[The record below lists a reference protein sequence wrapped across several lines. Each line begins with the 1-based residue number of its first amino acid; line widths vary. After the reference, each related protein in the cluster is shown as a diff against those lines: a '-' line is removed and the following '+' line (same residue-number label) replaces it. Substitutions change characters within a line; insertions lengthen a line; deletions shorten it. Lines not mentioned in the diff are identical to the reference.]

1 MSTLVRWNPIREM
14 AALQNAMDRMFDETW
29 RSVSPME
36 TAGAS
41 RLALDVHETEN
52 AYMVTASL
60 PGITGENLSVNL
72 HEDVLTINAE
82 IHTTTTTENAKMLL
96 NERTVGKFSRS
107 IRLPQPVNA
116 DAVEALLENGVLT
129 LTLPKVPALQP
140 RTINVKTITPQTN
153 R

>member
-1 MSTLVRWNPIREM
+1 
-14 AALQNAMDRMFDETW
+14 
-29 RSVSPME
+29 
-36 TAGAS
+36 
-41 RLALDVHETEN
+41 
-52 AYMVTASL
+52 
-60 PGITGENLSVNL
+60 
-72 HEDVLTINAE
+72 VLTINAE

-129 LTLPKVPALQP
+129 LNLPKVPALQP
-140 RTINVKTITPQTN
+140 RSINVKTITPQTN